1 MSKDVYGEP
10 IIVRRGNNIAMV
22 YSPILTEE
30 EYNRRMNEIKKATA
44 QMMANVLKNQNQN
57 QTKEVI

>member
-1 MSKDVYGEP
+1 MCNDVYGEP
-10 IIVRRGNNIAMV
+10 IIIRKGNNIARV

-44 QMMANVLKNQNQN
+44 QMMANVLKNQ
-57 QTKEVI
+57 TKEGI

>member
-1 MSKDVYGEP
+1 MNKDVYGEP
-10 IIVRRGNNIAMV
+10 VIIKRGNITAKV

-44 QMMANVLKNQNQN
+44 QMMANIMASK
-57 QTKEVI
+57 QTKEVN

>member
-10 IIVRRGNNIAMV
+10 IIIKKGNCVARV

-44 QMMANVLKNQNQN
+44 QLMANVLKNQ
-57 QTKEVI
+57 TKEGN

>member
-1 MSKDVYGEP
+1 MCNDVYGEP
-10 IIVRRGNNIAMV
+10 IIIRKGNNIAKV

-44 QMMANVLKNQNQN
+44 QMMANVLKNQ
-57 QTKEVI
+57 TKEGI

>member
-1 MSKDVYGEP
+1 MSNDVYGEP
-10 IIVRRGNNIAMV
+10 IIVRRGNNIARV

-44 QMMANVLKNQNQN
+44 QLMANVLKNQ
-57 QTKEVI
+57 TKEGI

>member
-1 MSKDVYGEP
+1 MSNDVYGEP
-10 IIVRRGNNIAMV
+10 IIVRRGNNIARV

-44 QMMANVLKNQNQN
+44 QFMANVLKNQ
-57 QTKEVI
+57 TKEGI